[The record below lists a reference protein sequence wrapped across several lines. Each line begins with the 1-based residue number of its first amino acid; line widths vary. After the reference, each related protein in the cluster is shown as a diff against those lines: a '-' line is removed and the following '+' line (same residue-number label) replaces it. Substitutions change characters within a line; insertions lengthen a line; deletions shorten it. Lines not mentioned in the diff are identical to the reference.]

1 MKGLVHTAPYKFE
14 FKDVPHPLVGDNDV
28 LVRVRAVGI
37 CGSDLHGS
45 TGKTGR
51 RIPPIIMGHEA
62 SGVVE
67 AVGKN
72 AEGLAVGDRITFD
85 STVYCNQ
92 CPACR
97 QGKVNLCKERMILGV
112 SIPAFRRDGCMAEYV
127 VMPWWITY
135 KLPDAVSFED
145 AALVEP
151 AAVSMHA
158 ARVTPIEVND
168 AVAVIGAGPI
178 GLFAIQAAK
187 VRGAGAVIAMD
198 VREERLALAKQLG
211 ATATINTS
219 SGDVGAALR
228 KAIGRPDV
236 DAIMEAVGL
245 PATMELAF
253 KIIKLGGQITL
264 IGNVSKE
271 IPLPLQEVIMREITV
286 RGSFAIAGEYR
297 ACLDLMAQGR
307 IQTKPLISR
316 IMPLS
321 EGQQAFDMLY
331 KEDPTLMKIV
341 LHP

>member
-14 FKDVPHPLVGDNDV
+14 FKDYPQPQVGDNDV

-62 SGVVE
+62 AGVVE
-67 AVGKN
+67 ALGKN
-72 AEGLAVGDRITFD
+72 AQGLAVGDRITFD

-97 QGKVNLCKERMILGV
+97 QGKVNLCKDRMILGV

-135 KLPDAVSFED
+135 KLPDEVSFED

-158 ARVTPIEVND
+158 ARITPIDVSD
-168 AVAVIGAGPI
+168 VVAVIGAGPI
-178 GLFAIQAAK
+178 GQFAVQAAK
-187 VRGAGAVIAMD
+187 VRGAGQVIAMD
-198 VREERLALAKQLG
+198 VRDERLALARQLG
-211 ATATINTS
+211 ATATINTAKQ
-219 SGDVGAALR
+219 DVPAALK

-236 DAIMEAVGL
+236 DAVLEAVGI

-253 KIIKLGGQITL
+253 KIAKLGGHITC
-264 IGNVSKE
+264 IGNFAKE
-271 IPLPLQEVIMREITV
+271 IALPLQEVIMREITV

-297 ACLDLMAQGR
+297 PCLDLMAQGR

-316 IMPLS
+316 ILPLS
-321 EGQQAFDMLY
+321 EGQRAFDMLY

-341 LHP
+341 MQP

>member
-14 FKDVPHPLVGDNDV
+14 FKDFPQPQVGDNDV
-28 LVRVRAVGI
+28 LVRVKAVGI

-62 SGVVE
+62 AGVVE
-67 AVGKN
+67 ALGKN
-72 AEGLAVGDRITFD
+72 AQGLAVGDRITFD

-97 QGKVNLCKERMILGV
+97 QGNVNLCKERMILGV
-112 SIPAFRRDGCMAEYV
+112 SIPAFHRDGCMAEYV
-127 VMPWWITY
+127 VMPWWIIY

-158 ARVTPIEVND
+158 ARVTPIDVSD
-168 AVAVIGAGPI
+168 VVAVIGAGPI
-178 GLFAIQAAK
+178 GQFAVQAAK
-187 VRGAGAVIAMD
+187 VRGAGQVVAMD
-198 VREERLALAKQLG
+198 VRDERLALARQLG
-211 ATATINTS
+211 ATVTINTAKE
-219 SGDVGAALR
+219 DVTAALR

-236 DAIMEAVGL
+236 DAILEAVGI

-253 KIIKLGGQITL
+253 KIIKLGGHITC
-264 IGNVSKE
+264 IGNFAKE
-271 IPLPLQEVIMREITV
+271 IALPLQEVIMREITV

-297 ACLDLMAQGR
+297 SCLDLMAQGR
-307 IQTKPLISR
+307 IQTKPLISK
-316 IMPLS
+316 ILPLS

-331 KEDPTLMKIV
+331 KEDPSLMKIV
-341 LHP
+341 MHP